1 MYSQGLKGC
10 FYSQPVRCTCIWNS
24 ISNVR
29 WKAGKQ
35 SVYLPH
41 RKLENKLPSIE
52 DRGQTDRVTV
62 LANSTWLMTSTLNP
76 RQPIHTRAKKSTS
89 EVSYRVERDGR
100 TQPIAFPGPLTRS
113 VWKTKKIRKQ
123 NKKNKPRPYMLRS
136 QWLCQA
142 VEHSYSDECRER
154 TQPLLIPWFIHSVV
168 KKSLRWFLKVQIQN
182 AWK

>member
-76 RQPIHTRAKKSTS
+76 LQPIHTRAKKSTS
-89 EVSYRVERDGR
+89 EVSYGVERDGR
-100 TQPIAFPGPLTRS
+100 TQPIALPGSQTRS
-113 VWKTKKIRKQ
+113 VWKTKK
-123 NKKNKPRPYMLRS
+123 NKKTKQKTTLGPICYVLNDYVRQWSTHIPMSVEKERS
-136 QWLCQA
+136 
-142 VEHSYSDECRER
+142 H
-154 TQPLLIPWFIHSVV
+154 F
-168 KKSLRWFLKVQIQN
+168 
-182 AWK
+182 